1 MSEYR
6 YRPIFGAAGLFAL
19 ACVFSALPV
28 GAFEPVEFKV
38 SGGSKSL
45 ESDLRSASLVLA
57 AERDGKVAA
66 EDIVSAARAEYGR
79 LINALYA
86 SGYYAP
92 VIHVLVD
99 GREAASIAPLESPA
113 QVGRVT
119 VTVETGPAFK
129 FSQAR
134 VAPLPRDTEMP
145 EGFATGER
153 ARSGLVKDAVQ
164 AGVDGWRSY
173 GHAKA
178 QVSAQDVVADHKTNT
193 LSAQVALD
201 PGPRL
206 RFGKLVVEGE
216 QRMRERRIHKIAG
229 LPEGEVYDP
238 EELKRSADRLR
249 RTGVFRSVSLVEDDT
264 ITRPDLLGITA
275 TVVEEKLRRYS
286 IGAEVAS
293 FEGLDLTGYWLHRN
307 LLGGGERFKV
317 DGEIRNIGAQNSGID
332 YAIGL
337 TLDRPATLTPD
348 TTLSLHTDLGHLD
361 EEDYRADVFALGFT
375 FSQYFS
381 EQLTVRAGLEY
392 NYAKVDDEIDIYTY
406 KHLALPLGVTWDTRD
421 EKLDATKGYYV
432 DAEFRPFLGFGTTDS
447 GARVK
452 ADGRAYVTFG
462 EARPVTLAAR
472 AQIGAV
478 FGSDLIATPRDYLF
492 YSGGGG
498 TVRGQP
504 YQSLGVDLR
513 KIYGDKIGGTAFAAV
528 SGEVR
533 ARVTEKIGVVG
544 FVDAGYVS
552 PLDFFDEFGDWH
564 AGAGLGIRY
573 DTGFGPI
580 RLDVAAPVGGDTG
593 EGVQIY
599 VGIGQAF

>member
-1 MSEYR
+1 
-6 YRPIFGAAGLFAL
+6 
-19 ACVFSALPV
+19 
-28 GAFEPVEFKV
+28 
-38 SGGSKSL
+38 
-45 ESDLRSASLVLA
+45 
-57 AERDGKVAA
+57 
-66 EDIVSAARAEYGR
+66 
-79 LINALYA
+79 
-86 SGYYAP
+86 
-92 VIHVLVD
+92 
-99 GREAASIAPLESPA
+99 
-113 QVGRVT
+113 
-119 VTVETGPAFK
+119 
-129 FSQAR
+129 
-134 VAPLPRDTEMP
+134 MP

-164 AGVDGWRSY
+164 AGVDGWRGY

-317 DGEIRNIGAQNSGID
+317 DGEISNIGAQKSGID